1 MRTVGLLVAAGLSLV
16 SVALWPAREAHA
28 DSKAWTAAKAGLP
41 ADAKLVIGVDFAAI
55 QKTQLF
61 TTYYPKL
68 RDKPEVAKVLDSM
81 KATCKL
87 DPLTTVLG
95 VVVAMSD
102 DQSEG
107 AVYLAITGADRAK
120 LSSCLQSAGQAA
132 NQGAKVSITQDGA
145 ITTLTEATD
154 TSFFGWIGKD
164 VVVVA
169 TKAKDKASLIKWMGG
184 KGALA
189 KTELGKT
196 LAKVNTGAPLW
207 GAGEHTKELQPGI
220 TTKGGYGSVTFAN
233 GNLAADIH
241 GVMASADQATTM
253 AGTANKQLTEA
264 KASGSL
270 PAPIV
275 GLLKAVTVT
284 PAKDEIVVKANVI
297 EKDLMVVLA
306 MAMGGPGGPGG
317 P

>member
-16 SVALWPAREAHA
+16 SASVWPVRDAHA
-28 DSKAWTAAKAGLP
+28 DSSKAWTAAKAGLP

-61 TTYYPKL
+61 ATYYPKL

-81 KATCKL
+81 KSTCKL
-87 DPLTTVLG
+87 DPLTTVQG
-95 VVVAMSD
+95 VVVAMTD

-120 LSSCLQSAGQAA
+120 LSSCLQTAGQQA
-132 NQGAKVSITQDGA
+132 NKGAKVSITQDGA
-145 ITTLTEATD
+145 ITTLTENND

-169 TKAKDKASLIKWMGG
+169 TKAKDKASLVKWMGG
-184 KGALA
+184 KGELG

-196 LAKVNTGAPLW
+196 LAKVNTGAALW
-207 GAGEHTKELQPGI
+207 GAGEHSKELQPGI
-220 TTKGGYGSVTFAN
+220 TAKGGYGSVTFSG

-253 AGTANKQLTEA
+253 AGTANKQLIDA

-270 PAPIV
+270 PAPMV
-275 GLLKAVTVT
+275 GLLKSVTVT

-306 MAMGGPGGPGG
+306 MAMGGAGAP
-317 P
+317 